1 MWYTVP
7 YLASWAGGEK
17 TNSRNGADAP
27 AAAENAAWGCR
38 FLTRFQKGENVQGN
52 YSRESVRSR
61 GESQR
66 RGSAKK
72 RRKRS
77 RLSHTAKLAVLVVIL
92 GILAVL
98 VSGAVGAYRSILD
111 DAPDISGISMTGK
124 GYATFVYDDSGE
136 QIARLVSSDSN
147 RILVT
152 SDMIPTDLK
161 HAFVAIEDERFYKH
175 HGVDGQGILRAIVK
189 GITTGSFDEGASTI
203 TQQLIKNSAFEN
215 WTSETFAQSV
225 RRKLQEQYLAIQ
237 LEKELTKDEI
247 LTDYLNII
255 NLGNNCLGVQSASLR
270 YFGKSCSQL
279 TLSEDAV
286 LAAITQN
293 PTRYDPITNP
303 ENNRERR
310 QEVLQK
316 MLEQNCISEEQYN
329 EAIADNPYERI
340 QKTQSESEG
349 DTEVNSYF
357 VDALT
362 DQVLADLQNVG
373 YTETQAYQM
382 LYSGGLQIYSTQN
395 TKIQNIVDE
404 EVSNEDHYPGGT
416 TWYLDYRLSV
426 EDADGTVHNYDSSSM
441 ASWRKEQGLGT
452 SMLFN
457 DTDAADTAA
466 QNYKAAMTADG
477 QTVLGESIDVTPQP
491 QISLTLEDQ
500 RTGYVVAIA
509 GGRGDKTASRTL
521 NRATQSLRQPGS
533 TFKIV
538 STYAPAL
545 DAAGKT
551 LATTY
556 VDEPY
561 TYSDGTPVR
570 NWYGEAYRG
579 TTTIRTA
586 IRDSMNII
594 AVKCLTDITPELG
607 YAYLLN
613 FGFTTLVDN
622 EEIDGSIYSDVRQT
636 LALGGVTRGVT
647 NIELNAAYATIADG
661 GVYREPKFYTKI
673 TDHDGNVILDSTNQ
687 KTRTVL
693 KDSTAYLL
701 TSAMEDV
708 VTSGTGTM
716 CQISETPVAGKTGTT
731 SDENDV
737 WFAGYSNYYTCTAWA
752 GYDEN
757 TNLSG
762 SEASI
767 AKIIW
772 QAVMERVHENLSYSD
787 FAQPSDVEQATICT
801 VSGKLAVSGLC
812 DATSLT
818 EYFAKDTIPT
828 ESCSAAYHQSTVQE
842 AQQEETQQTGSSD
855 SAEQQAL
862 DAANQNEQTAAQI
875 LSDAKAALDA
885 ANASGDAAQIANAQ
899 SVYDTATLNHDT
911 AVAQVQQA
919 QAALDA
925 ANAAASDS
933 GGSSGADTDTGIFVE
948 EDTGQ

>member
-1 MWYTVP
+1 M
-7 YLASWAGGEK
+7 
-17 TNSRNGADAP
+17 
-27 AAAENAAWGCR
+27 
-38 FLTRFQKGENVQGN
+38 QGN
-52 YSRESVRSR
+52 YSRESVYGR
-61 GESQR
+61 EQNR
-66 RGSAKK
+66 RPGRVKK
-72 RRKRS
+72 KRKRS
-77 RLSHTAKLAVLVVIL
+77 RMSQTARITILVIIL
-92 GILAVL
+92 GILSVL
-98 VSGAVGAYRSILD
+98 ISGVAGAYRSIID
-111 DAPDISGISMTGK
+111 DAPDISSISMTGK
-124 GYATFVYDDSGE
+124 GYATFVYDDNGE

-175 HGVDGQGILRAIVK
+175 NGVDIQGILRAIVR

-215 WTSETFAQSV
+215 WTNETFAQSV
-225 RRKLQEQYLAIQ
+225 RRKIQEQYLAVQ

-303 ENNRERR
+303 DNNRERQ
-310 QEVLQK
+310 QEVLKK
-316 MLEQNCISEEQYN
+316 MLEQGYITQDQYD

-340 QKTQSESEG
+340 QLTQSESSD

-362 DQVLADLQNVG
+362 DQVLTDLQNVG

-395 TKIQNIVDE
+395 TAIQEIVDD
-404 EVSNEDHYPGGT
+404 EVNNEDNYPGGT

-426 EDADGTVHNYDSSSM
+426 EDADGTVHNYDSSDM
-441 ASWRKEQGLGT
+441 ASWRQEQGLGT
-452 SMLFN
+452 SMLFY
-457 DTDAADTAA
+457 DTDSANTAA
-466 QNYKAAMTADG
+466 ANYKAAMTSDG
-477 QTVLGESIDVTPQP
+477 QTVLGETIDISPEP

-622 EEIDGSIYSDVRQT
+622 EEINGSIYSDVRQT
-636 LALGGVTRGVT
+636 LALGGVTNGVK
-647 NIELNAAYATIADG
+647 NIELNAAYATIANG
-661 GVYREPKFYTKI
+661 GVYMEPKFYTKI
-673 TDHDGNVILDSTNQ
+673 TDHDGNVILDNTNQ

-737 WFAGYSNYYTCTAWA
+737 WFAGFSNYYTCTTWA

-762 SEASI
+762 SEANI

-772 QAVMERVHENLSYSD
+772 QAVMERVHENLDYSD
-787 FAQPSDVEQATICT
+787 FTQPSDVEQATICT
-801 VSGKLAVSGLC
+801 VSGKLAVAGLC
-812 DATSLT
+812 DSTSIT
-818 EYFAKDTIPT
+818 EYFASDTVPT
-828 ESCSAAYHQSTVQE
+828 ESCSAAYHQSSEQEE
-842 AQQEETQQTGSSD
+842 AQESTDTQDSTS

-862 DAANQNEQTAAQI
+862 DEANQNEQTAAQI
-875 LSDAKAALDA
+875 LSDAQAALDA
-885 ANASGDAAQIANAQ
+885 ANATGDANQIANAQ
-899 SVYDTATLNHDT
+899 AVVDTATNNYNT

-925 ANAAASDS
+925 ANAAAAASTDS
-933 GGSSGADTDTGIFVE
+933 GTDTGVTVE
-948 EDTGQ
+948 DNTGQ

>member
-1 MWYTVP
+1 M
-7 YLASWAGGEK
+7 
-17 TNSRNGADAP
+17 
-27 AAAENAAWGCR
+27 
-38 FLTRFQKGENVQGN
+38 QGN
-52 YSRESVRSR
+52 YTRESVR
-61 GESQR
+61 GYGNNQR
-66 RGSAKK
+66 PGRVKK

-77 RLSHTAKLAVLVVIL
+77 RVSHTTKLVLLVVIL

-98 VSGAVGAYRSILD
+98 ASGIVGAYKSIID

-124 GYATFVYDDSGE
+124 GYATFVYDDNGE

-175 HGVDGQGILRAIVK
+175 HGVDYQGILRAIVN

-215 WTSETFAQSV
+215 WTNETFAQSV

-293 PTRYDPITNP
+293 PTRYDPITHP
-303 ENNRERR
+303 ENNKERR

-316 MLEQNCISEEQYN
+316 MLDQGYISEEQYN

-340 QKTQSESEG
+340 QKTQSESAG
-349 DTEVNSYF
+349 NTEVNSYF

-362 DQVLADLQNVG
+362 DQVLSDLQNVG
-373 YTETQAYQM
+373 YTGTQAYQM

-395 TKIQNIVDE
+395 TAIQKIVDE
-404 EVSNEDHYPGGT
+404 EVNNADNYPGGT

-441 ASWRKEQGLGT
+441 ASWRKDQGLGT

-457 DTDAADTAA
+457 DTDAANTAA
-466 QNYKAAMTADG
+466 QNYRAAMTADG

-491 QISLTLEDQ
+491 QVSLTLEDQ
-500 RTGYVVAIA
+500 RTGYVAAIA

-521 NRATQSLRQPGS
+521 NRATQTLRQPGS
-533 TFKIV
+533 TFKVV
-538 STYAPAL
+538 STYAPAM

-622 EEIDGSIYSDVRQT
+622 EEINGSIYSDVRQT
-636 LALGGVTRGVT
+636 LALGGVTNGVK
-647 NIELNAAYATIADG
+647 NIELNAAYATIANG
-661 GVYREPKFYTKI
+661 GVYMEPKFYTKI
-673 TDHDGNVILDSTNQ
+673 TDHDGNVILDNTNQ

-708 VTSGTGTM
+708 VTFGTGTM
-716 CQISETPVAGKTGTT
+716 CQITETPVAGKTGTT

-737 WFAGYSNYYTCTAWA
+737 WFAGFSNYYTCTTWA

-762 SEASI
+762 SEANI

-787 FAQPSDVEQATICT
+787 FTQPSDVEQATICT

-812 DATSLT
+812 DATSIT

-828 ESCSAAYHQSTVQE
+828 ESCSASYHQSTAQE
-842 AQQEETQQTGSSD
+842 EVQEETTQTTSTA

-875 LSDAKAALDA
+875 LSDAQAALDA

-925 ANAAASDS
+925 ANAAASAAGDS
-933 GGSSGADTDTGIFVE
+933 GVTVQDT
-948 EDTGQ
+948 TGQ

>member
-7 YLASWAGGEK
+7 YLASRAGGEK

-303 ENNRERR
+303 ENNQERR

-316 MLEQNCISEEQYN
+316 MLEQNYISEEQYN

>member
-1 MWYTVP
+1 M
-7 YLASWAGGEK
+7 
-17 TNSRNGADAP
+17 
-27 AAAENAAWGCR
+27 
-38 FLTRFQKGENVQGN
+38 QGN
-52 YSRESVRSR
+52 YTRESVR
-61 GESQR
+61 GYGNNQR
-66 RGSAKK
+66 PGRVKK

-77 RLSHTAKLAVLVVIL
+77 RMSHTTKLVLLVVIL

-98 VSGAVGAYRSILD
+98 VSGIVGAYKSIID

-124 GYATFVYDDSGE
+124 GYATFVYDDNGE

-175 HGVDGQGILRAIVK
+175 HGVDYQGILRAIVN

-215 WTSETFAQSV
+215 WTNETFAQSV

-293 PTRYDPITNP
+293 PTRYDPITHP
-303 ENNRERR
+303 ENNKERR

-316 MLEQNCISEEQYN
+316 MLDQGYIGEEQYN

-340 QKTQSESEG
+340 QKTQSESAG
-349 DTEVNSYF
+349 NTEVNSYF

-362 DQVLADLQNVG
+362 DQVLSDLQNVG

-395 TKIQNIVDE
+395 TAIQKIVDE
-404 EVSNEDHYPGGT
+404 EVNNADNYPGGT

-441 ASWRKEQGLGT
+441 ASWRKDQGLGT

-457 DTDAADTAA
+457 DTDAANTAA
-466 QNYKAAMTADG
+466 QNYRAAMTADG

-491 QISLTLEDQ
+491 QVSLTLEDQ
-500 RTGYVVAIA
+500 RTGYVAAIA

-521 NRATQSLRQPGS
+521 NRATQTLRQPGS
-533 TFKIV
+533 TFKVV

-556 VDEPY
+556 VDEPH

-622 EEIDGSIYSDVRQT
+622 EEINGSIYSDVRQT
-636 LALGGVTRGVT
+636 LALGGVTNGVK
-647 NIELNAAYATIADG
+647 NIELNAAYATIANG
-661 GVYREPKFYTKI
+661 GVYMEPKFYTKI
-673 TDHDGNVILDSTNQ
+673 TDHDGNVILDNTNQ

-716 CQISETPVAGKTGTT
+716 CQITETPVAGKTGTT

-737 WFAGYSNYYTCTAWA
+737 WFAGFSNYYACTTWA

-762 SEASI
+762 SEANI

-787 FAQPSDVEQATICT
+787 FTQPSDVEQATICT

-812 DATSLT
+812 DATSIT

-828 ESCSAAYHQSTVQE
+828 ESCSASYHQSTAQE
-842 AQQEETQQTGSSD
+842 EVQEETTQTTSTA

-875 LSDAKAALDA
+875 LSDAQAALDA

-925 ANAAASDS
+925 ANAAASAAGDS
-933 GGSSGADTDTGIFVE
+933 GVTVQDT
-948 EDTGQ
+948 TGQ

>member
-1 MWYTVP
+1 M
-7 YLASWAGGEK
+7 
-17 TNSRNGADAP
+17 
-27 AAAENAAWGCR
+27 
-38 FLTRFQKGENVQGN
+38 QGN
-52 YSRESVRSR
+52 YSRESVYGR
-61 GESQR
+61 EQNR
-66 RGSAKK
+66 RPGRVKK
-72 RRKRS
+72 KRKRS
-77 RLSHTAKLAVLVVIL
+77 RLSQTARITILVIIL
-92 GILAVL
+92 GILSVL
-98 VSGAVGAYRSILD
+98 ISAGIGAYRSIID
-111 DAPDISGISMTGK
+111 DAPDISSISMTGK
-124 GYATFVYDDSGE
+124 GYATFVYDDNGE

-175 HGVDGQGILRAIVK
+175 NGVDIQGILRAIVK
-189 GITTGSFDEGASTI
+189 GITTGRFDEGASTI

-225 RRKLQEQYLAIQ
+225 RRKIQEQYLAVQ

-303 ENNRERR
+303 DNNRERQ
-310 QEVLQK
+310 QEVLKK
-316 MLEQNCISEEQYN
+316 MLEQDNITQDQYD

-340 QKTQSESEG
+340 QLTQSESSD

-362 DQVLADLQNVG
+362 DQVLTDLQNVG

-395 TKIQNIVDE
+395 TAIQNIVDE
-404 EVSNEDHYPGGT
+404 EVNDEDNYPGGT

-426 EDADGTVHNYDSSSM
+426 EDADGTVHNYDSSDM
-441 ASWRKEQGLGT
+441 ASWRQEQGLGT
-452 SMLFN
+452 SMLFY
-457 DTDAADTAA
+457 DTDSANTAA
-466 QNYKAAMTADG
+466 ANYKAAMTSDG
-477 QTVLGESIDVTPQP
+477 QTVLGETIDVMPQP

-509 GGRGDKTASRTL
+509 GGRGEKTASRTL

-622 EEIDGSIYSDVRQT
+622 EEINGSIYSDVRQT
-636 LALGGVTRGVT
+636 LALGGVTNGVK
-647 NIELNAAYATIADG
+647 NIELNAAYATIANG
-661 GVYREPKFYTKI
+661 GVYMEPKFYTKI
-673 TDHDGNVILDSTNQ
+673 TDHDGNVILDNTNQ

-693 KDSTAYLL
+693 RDSTAYLL

-737 WFAGYSNYYTCTAWA
+737 WFAGFSNYYTCTTWA

-762 SEASI
+762 SEANI

-772 QAVMERVHENLSYSD
+772 QAVMERVHENLDYSD
-787 FAQPSDVEQATICT
+787 FTQPSDVEQATICT
-801 VSGKLAVSGLC
+801 VSGKLAVAGLC
-812 DATSLT
+812 DSTSIT
-818 EYFAKDTIPT
+818 EYFATDTIPT
-828 ESCSAAYHQSTVQE
+828 ESCSAAYHQSSVQE
-842 AQQEETQQTGSSD
+842 EPQEETTTQDTTTSS
-855 SAEQQAL
+855 EQQAL
-862 DAANQNEQTAAQI
+862 DEANQNEQTAAQI
-875 LSDAKAALDA
+875 LSDAQAALDA

-899 SVYDTATLNHDT
+899 SVVDTATNNYNT

-925 ANAAASDS
+925 ANAAASTSTAGTDS
-933 GGSSGADTDTGIFVE
+933 DTG
-948 EDTGQ
+948 TGVTVQDNTGP